1 MNALP
6 KGMAILGIFDRELV
20 TEGIIW
26 ARERRLGLMVLRAYA
41 PSRAIGNSR
50 LGTRGRPWD
59 DQHDR
64 ILDRGIISASALLS
78 GMVYAPVQKKIEL
91 HNDKSFTITF
101 AHHSEGYI
109 H

>member
-20 TEGIIW
+20 MEGIIW

-50 LGTRGRPWD
+50 NRTGLGTSGPARLKLRPR
-59 DQHDR
+59 H
-64 ILDRGIISASALLS
+64 
-78 GMVYAPVQKKIEL
+78 Y
-91 HNDKSFTITF
+91 
-101 AHHSEGYI
+101 
-109 H
+109 